1 MGSPVSLGLGPR
13 SPGFLSDRGGA
24 AAAELA
30 LWLTLLILPVMSVID
45 IGFYVFQRMQVELAA
60 QAAVQAI
67 RRECYDSGVP
77 VTQRCANVT
86 SAATTA
92 AQSTLLANGVT
103 LSSGYP
109 AEGYYCVNG
118 SNTLVL
124 VGSSGTVGS
133 PPTKPNP
140 YDCSGVVGGST
151 SSPSVYARVGVTYVY
166 TPPFAGISVAS
177 LLQSPIVRT
186 AWLRV
191 E

>member
-1 MGSPVSLGLGPR
+1 MGKTAPSGRRPGN
-13 SPGFLSDRGGA
+13 PGFLSDGGGA
-24 AAAELA
+24 AAAEMA

-45 IGFYVFQRMQVELAA
+45 LGFYVFQRMQVELAA
-60 QAAVQAI
+60 QAAAQAI
-67 RRECYDSGVP
+67 RKECYDSGAP

-86 SAATTA
+86 SVATTA
-92 AQSTLLANGVT
+92 AQSTLLAGDVT

-118 SNTLVL
+118 SNALVL
-124 VGSSGTVGS
+124 VGVSGTVGS

-140 YDCSGVVGGST
+140 YDCSSVIGGST
-151 SSPSVYARVGVTYVY
+151 SSPSIYARVGVTYTY
-166 TPPFAGISVAS
+166 TPPFATISLAS
-177 LLQSPIVRT
+177 LLPSPIVRT